1 MVFWKNPHITGF
13 HPQQIPWT
21 TKVLITAQ
29 LIPHH
34 LSFVSISCH
43 PFFHKGGTHPQSWTA
58 GSPEK
63 WWELQLQVRL
73 VWPFPGLDFP
83 CEQLQ
88 GCSAACWSLHP
99 KKTSTKP
106 NGLVFRVPTPHGKFR
121 CIDLWTPQIFWAV
134 VLDEGFWTHEKRR
147 RSQPAQPLL
156 KKDPFQD
163 PAVYTPD
170 TSNQNTGCCNYHR
183 LSLQSW
189 VMPYYNWGDER

>member
-1 MVFWKNPHITGF
+1 MVHLKNDGNSNS
-13 HPQQIPWT
+13 
-21 TKVLITAQ
+21 K
-29 LIPHH
+29 
-34 LSFVSISCH
+34 FVWSDL
-43 PFFHKGGTHPQSWTA
+43 FQ
-58 GSPEK
+58 
-63 WWELQLQVRL
+63 
-73 VWPFPGLDFP
+73 GLDFP

-88 GCSAACWSLHP
+88 GCLCGMLKSSPQKDFNQTKRFGFQGSNSPWKISMHRPVGPP
-99 KKTSTKP
+99 KSSRQLSWMK
-106 NGLVFRVPTPHGKFR
+106 V
-121 CIDLWTPQIFWAV
+121 
-134 VLDEGFWTHEKRR
+134 FWTHEKRR